1 MSLMVSCR
9 LLGGIGSPLD
19 FNQWQVVLVRQQ
31 TSDCAGSDV
40 PNVDSPLV
48 GGMLWATQL
57 FDGNTSVK
65 LAITARSSDP
75 TLGNE
80 PFRRSEKSI
89 IASMPRYRTVPSI
102 LVWPSNSCT
111 ARRLPVRR

>member
-1 MSLMVSCR
+1 MVVRGWRGSMSLMGSCR
-9 LLGGIGSPLD
+9 LLGGIGSPLKI
-19 FNQWQVVLVRQQ
+19 NQWQVVLVRQQ

-89 IASMPRYRTVPSI
+89 IDLNAKISDGALNLGV
-102 LVWPSNSCT
+102 
-111 ARRLPVRR
+111 AEQ

>member
-1 MSLMVSCR
+1 MVVRGWRGSMSLMVSCR
-9 LLGGIGSPLD
+9 LLGGISIPLD

-40 PNVDSPLV
+40 PNVNSPLV

-89 IASMPRYRTVPSI
+89 IDLNAKISDGALNLGV
-102 LVWPSNSCT
+102 
-111 ARRLPVRR
+111 AEQ